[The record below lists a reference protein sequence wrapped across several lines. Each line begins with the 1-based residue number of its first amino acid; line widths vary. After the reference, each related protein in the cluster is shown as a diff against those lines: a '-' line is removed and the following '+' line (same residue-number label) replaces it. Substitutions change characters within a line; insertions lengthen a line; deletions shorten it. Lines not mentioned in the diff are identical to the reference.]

1 MNVKA
6 QLKRKELKAKQKEE
20 QEKRRQECSEEIEA
34 QFEKV
39 SFELS
44 ELESEGGDES
54 DAEYQPCVDNR
65 KTREERRIS
74 RKRKLEW
81 ETNVAETADRFKISD
96 DATAHLANSLSCAE
110 EDENKGRGQKK
121 CFFLL

>member
-1 MNVKA
+1 MTSIHPCQAQREPGRRGFIGGVNKEETRNVKE
-6 QLKRKELKAKQKEE
+6 QMKRNELKAKQKEK

-54 DAEYQPCVDNR
+54 DPEYQPCVDKK
-65 KTREERRIS
+65 KTREERRML
-74 RKRKLEW
+74 RKRKSEW
-81 ETNVAETADRFKISD
+81 ETKVAETADRFNI
-96 DATAHLANSLSCAE
+96 
-110 EDENKGRGQKK
+110 R
-121 CFFLL
+121 